1 MRILSVWVLVSV
13 CLLGVNGY
21 AADGVTTI
29 DVGGKA
35 LVSYQSEPMANPPKG
50 DKFKGSNFFHP
61 LKTPSGF
68 VVTDSHPGD
77 HPHHFGLWWPWK
89 YVETG
94 GRKVLCWELQKG
106 DGIIEAK
113 ESALTDN
120 GLTAKSVFIDRK
132 SPGGPAV
139 LLNETL
145 NVTASKIIDSPARGY
160 FLDLEITHEVAGKA
174 PITVTAY
181 RYSGFAIR
189 GTPFWSAKNS
199 SVLTSEGKTRYEA
212 NFSRGRWVRVE
223 GKTDAGGMAGVL
235 LMSRRDNRDHPEKL
249 RTWDKQH
256 GGAIFINFNTVMEK
270 PWVFEPGKAYS
281 RNYRVFVYDGEVSA
295 EEAEALW
302 KAYQ

>member
-1 MRILSVWVLVSV
+1 MVGLMVMC
-13 CLLGVNGY
+13 CL
-21 AADGVTTI
+21 ADDGTVML
-29 DVGGKA
+29 DVGGNA
-35 LVSYQSEPMANPPKG
+35 LVSYQSAPMVNPPNG

-113 ESALTDN
+113 ESALTKN

-132 SPGGPAV
+132 AAGGPSI

-145 NVTASKIIDSPARGY
+145 NATTSGIVDSPAKGY
-160 FLDLEITHEVAGKA
+160 FLDLEIIHEVAGKA
-174 PITVTAY
+174 PLTVTAY
-181 RYSGFAIR
+181 RYSGFSLR
-189 GTPFWSAKNS
+189 GTHFWNAKNS
-199 SVLTSEGKTRYEA
+199 TVLTSEGKTRYEA
-212 NFSRGRWVRVE
+212 NFTRGRWVRVQ
-223 GKTDAGGMAGVL
+223 GKTESGGMAGVL
-235 LMSRRDNRDHPEKL
+235 LMSWPDNYDHPEKL

-256 GGAIFINFNTVMEK
+256 GGAIFVNFNSVMEK
-270 PWVFEPGKAYS
+270 PWVFQPGKAYT
-281 RNYRVFVYDGEVSA
+281 RHYRVFVYDGEVSA
-295 EEAEALW
+295 ADAEALW
-302 KAYQ
+302 KAYK